1 MKLISLNIE
10 LNRHPETVEK
20 FIVSGQADVI
30 CLQEVLEE
38 DFLNIKEK
46 LKLEGIFQPW
56 SYVKSPYYSD
66 LIGQKQGVAI
76 FAKNIINSGYVFHF
90 GKEENLLR
98 PFGEYMSDE
107 KFKNNNTFLWVDI
120 SFGDKTFRFINVQL
134 PVTNEGEVTPRQLE
148 IIDKLLAELDS
159 FGEFVL
165 CGDMNAPRGK
175 ESFARLA
182 NRYRD
187 NIPLEYKISIDPK
200 LHRSRGDAKFMVDGL
215 FTTPGYSAANV
226 KLTDG
231 VSDHLAVSAEINKS

>member
-38 DFLNIKEK
+38 DFLNIKKK
-46 LKLEGIFQPW
+46 LKLDGVFRSW

-66 LIGQKQGVAI
+66 LIGRKQGVAI
-76 FAKNIINSGYVFHF
+76 FAKNIIDSGFVFHF
-90 GKEENLLR
+90 GKEENLLK
-98 PFGEYMSDE
+98 PFEEYMSDE
-107 KFKNNNTFLWVDI
+107 NFKNNSAFLWADI
-120 SFGDKTFRFINVQL
+120 SFNGKTFRFINVQL

-148 IIDKLLAELDS
+148 IIDKFLVELDS

-165 CGDMNAPRGK
+165 CGDMNAPRGR
-175 ESFARLA
+175 ESFARLT

-187 NIPLEYKISIDPK
+187 NIPLEHRTSIDPK
-200 LHRSRGDAKFMVDGL
+200 LHRSKGDAQLMVDGL
-215 FTTPGYSAANV
+215 FTTPGYLAANV

-231 VSDHLAVSAEINKS
+231 ISDHLAVSAEIDKN